1 MTDPV
6 TPDRGSVTPPKVPK
20 ITIHA
25 DQAAKHTAEVEL
37 GPKQAI
43 EKKYNIKLLRQDYDV
58 IKAAAESESRSASYF
73 VSFLIYDHIARD
85 IAEMREESEDALLL
99 MAATADAATEYDI
112 MSTPWLYDLMS
123 YHLDK
128 IVAAVT
134 GRGNA
139 DMKPLEEMIAKYQRQ
154 NSHHH
159 AVVKLMLGS

>member
-6 TPDRGSVTPPKVPK
+6 TADQESVTPPMAPR
-20 ITIHA
+20 IIIHG
-25 DQAAKHTAEVEL
+25 DQAAKHTASVEL
-37 GPKQAI
+37 GRKHGG

-58 IKAAAESESRSASYF
+58 IKSAAESEGRSASYF

-85 IAEMREESEDALLL
+85 MDAMGEESQDALLL

-112 MSTPWLYDLMS
+112 MSTPWLHDLMS
-123 YHLDK
+123 DYLDK
-128 IVAAVT
+128 IVAAMT

-139 DMKPLEEMIAKYQRQ
+139 DMKPLEEMIAKYQHQ

-159 AVVKLMLGS
+159 AVVKLMLES